1 MLQASG
7 RRTSH
12 PDECNSPVA
21 ITNAIGPAMTQAREP
36 KLRRCHWAK
45 SPLMIA
51 YHDREWGVPL
61 HEDRKLFELLILE
74 GAQAGLSW
82 ETILNKRENYRR
94 AFDSFDPAKI
104 SRYEKR
110 KVRTLLADPGIV
122 RNRLKVAAAITNARA
137 FLALKKEFGS
147 FDRYLWRFVGGKPKV
162 SSRGLRRVRVRTPE
176 SDAMSRDLEKRG
188 FRFVGTRICY
198 AFIQAAG
205 MTNDHARDCFRRS
218 ELLSKS

>member
-1 MLQASG
+1 
-7 RRTSH
+7 
-12 PDECNSPVA
+12 
-21 ITNAIGPAMTQAREP
+21 MTQAHEG

-45 SPLMIA
+45 SPLMIE

-82 ETILNKRENYRR
+82 ETILNKRDNYRR

-104 SRYEKR
+104 SRYDKR
-110 KVRTLLADPGIV
+110 KVRTLLANPGIV
-122 RNRLKVAAAITNARA
+122 RNRLKIAAAITNARA

-147 FDRYLWRFVGGKPKV
+147 FDRYVWQFVHGEPRV
-162 SSRGLRRVRVRTPE
+162 SRRGPQRVRVRTPE
-176 SDAMSRDLEKRG
+176 SDAMSRDLKKRG

-198 AFIQAAG
+198 AFMQAAG
-205 MTNDHARDCFRRS
+205 MTNDHALDCFRRS